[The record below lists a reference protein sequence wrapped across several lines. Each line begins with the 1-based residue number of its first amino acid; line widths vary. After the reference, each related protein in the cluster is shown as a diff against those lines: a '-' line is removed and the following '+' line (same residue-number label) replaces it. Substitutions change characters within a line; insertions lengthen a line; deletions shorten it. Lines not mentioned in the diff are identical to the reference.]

1 MEPLEALLQA
11 ATTTSTLS
19 AEDLELLQQTGSD
32 NLLSMLEV
40 AEEALKRRQR
50 AAERVEMK
58 LWKELRW
65 ATVSR
70 HPKLRPMI
78 KTLAG
83 ALAGG
88 SEQRLAELMGMCGMT
103 VAGGALRDAFAGR
116 TPRDY
121 DIYFQSEES
130 LALFETFL
138 GGWDEVYEGLR
149 SHAYRKGDVTL
160 DLVNLRY
167 GTAEEIIDGFDLS
180 LSQAALSTTDWSP
193 QAPEEAKL
201 FVVHRE
207 DYFQHLVNGTL
218 ELGGKVPYPFNT
230 LQRALKYQKYGFT
243 MSRTS
248 LRNLI
253 ILVRAWEPKEGE
265 DLFGML
271 YETY

>member
-1 MEPLEALLQA
+1 MEPLEAVGV
-11 ATTTSTLS
+11 T
-19 AEDLELLQQTGSD
+19 
-32 NLLSMLEV
+32 
-40 AEEALKRRQR
+40 EEALERRR
-50 AAERVEMK
+50 RNAEKVERG
-58 LWKELRW
+58 LGRGLRW
-65 ATVSR
+65 ATTPE

-88 SEQRLAELMGMCGMT
+88 NERRLTELMGMCGVT

-116 TPRDY
+116 APRDY
-121 DIYFQSEES
+121 DLYFKSEES

-167 GTAEEIIDGFDLS
+167 GSAEQIIEDFDLS
-180 LSQAALSTTDWSP
+180 LSQAALSTTGWSP
-193 QAPEEAKL
+193 QAPEGAKL
-201 FVVHRE
+201 LVVHRE
-207 DYFQHLVNGTL
+207 DYFQHLINGTL

-243 MSRTS
+243 LSRNS

>member
-1 MEPLEALLQA
+1 MEPSEALPQ
-11 ATTTSTLS
+11 
-19 AEDLELLQQTGSD
+19 DKGVLEG
-32 NLLSMLEV
+32 
-40 AEEALKRRQR
+40 RQR
-50 AAERVEMK
+50 AAERVEMG
-58 LWKELRW
+58 LEKELRW
-65 ATVSR
+65 ATVSQ
-70 HPKLRPMI
+70 HPKLRPMV

-103 VAGGALRDAFAGR
+103 IAGGALRDTFAGK

-121 DIYFQSEES
+121 DVYFQSEES

-138 GGWDEVYEGLR
+138 GGWDEVYEGLK
-149 SHAYRKGDVTL
+149 SHAYRKGDITL

-167 GTAEEIIDGFDLS
+167 GTAEEIIEGFDLS

-193 QAPEEAKL
+193 QAPEDAKL

-207 DYFQHLVNGTL
+207 DYFQHLINGTL
-218 ELGGKVPYPFNT
+218 ELGGKVPYPLNT
-230 LQRALKYQKYGFT
+230 LQRALRYQKYGFT
-243 MSRTS
+243 MRRNS